1 MGCVTQMDLL
11 QVLYRPEAPQG
22 NQKDCEFSRA
32 TMAQQRDRGLMDAEF
47 TLAAAP
53 WLAPKTKE
61 IGVRVFDVWHEL
73 VTAKRLAA
81 GESEKEVA

>member
-1 MGCVTQMDLL
+1 
-11 QVLYRPEAPQG
+11 
-22 NQKDCEFSRA
+22 
-32 TMAQQRDRGLMDAEF
+32 MDAEF